1 MKRFWLAC
9 AVLALFVWSSPA
21 PSPACTGIRLTS
33 GDGAVFYGRTME
45 WGTFDLN
52 SRVTVIPR
60 GTALTALTPD
70 GKGGRAWK
78 ARYGVVGLD
87 MCGKLTLADGL
98 NEKGLAVGMFYHP
111 GFAQYAA
118 FKDSARG
125 RTLSPLD
132 VAGYILT
139 NYASVEEVRRR
150 FPDLNVVD
158 VLEPAIG
165 AGVPGHWM
173 VTDTSGASIVLE
185 CTGGKVVV
193 HDAPLGV
200 ITNAPNY
207 DWHMTNLRTYV
218 NLSPFGLPDKKIG
231 DLDLA
236 PLGAGSGMIGLPG
249 DNTPPSRFIRAVAW
263 TQTARKTATADETVY
278 EVFRIMDNFNLPLG
292 PGAAEGHAGAQA
304 QAGLMRSS
312 TIWTAAWDLTN
323 LKLYYHTQNNR
334 RVRLFDIKAMDLGSG
349 GIRHYP
355 LDKVKAQDYED
366 VTPR

>member
-1 MKRFWLAC
+1 MAEYTPTTAENQSRSMSSIDFSTWILTQFATVDEVKA
-9 AVLALFVWSSPA
+9 AVEAGDAIVA
-21 PSPACTGIRLTS
+21 PTLLPGWPQTVQPFHWIVHDKS
-33 GDGAVFYGRTME
+33 GK
-45 WGTFDLN
+45 
-52 SRVTVIPR
+52 SIVIEP
-60 GTALTALTPD
+60 L
-70 GKGGRAWK
+70 K
-78 ARYGVVGLD
+78 
-87 MCGKLTLADGL
+87 GKL
-98 NEKGLAVGMFYHP
+98 V
-111 GFAQYAA
+111 
-118 FKDSARG
+118 
-125 RTLSPLD
+125 
-132 VAGYILT
+132 
-139 NYASVEEVRRR
+139 
-150 FPDLNVVD
+150 
-158 VLEPAIG
+158 
-165 AGVPGHWM
+165 
-173 VTDTSGASIVLE
+173 VTDN
-185 CTGGKVVV
+185 
-193 HDAPLGV
+193 PLGV
-200 ITNAPNY
+200 LTNSPSF

-334 RVRLFDIKAMDLGSG
+334 RVRLFDIKAVDLGSG

>member
-1 MKRFWLAC
+1 MRRLLVVF
-9 AVLALFVWSSPA
+9 ALFLGVVWAGFPVD
-21 PSPACTGIRLTS
+21 ACTGIRLTS
-33 GDGAVFYGRTME
+33 GDGAVLYGRTME

-52 SRVTVIPR
+52 TRITVIPR
-60 GTALTALTPD
+60 GSAFTALTPD
-70 GKGGRAWK
+70 GKGGKTWK
-78 ARYGVVGLD
+78 TRYGVVGLD
-87 MCGKLTLADGL
+87 MCGKPTLADGL

-111 GFAQYAA
+111 GFADYAA
-118 FKDSARG
+118 FKGSERS

-139 NYASVEEVRRR
+139 NFADVEEARAGLSRVR
-150 FPDLNVVD
+150 VVD
-158 VLEPAIG
+158 VLEPTIG

-173 VTDTSGASIVLE
+173 VTDRSGRSIVVE
-185 CTGGKVVV
+185 CTGGEVKV

-207 DWHMTNLRTYV
+207 DWHMTNLRNYV
-218 NLSPFGLPDKKIG
+218 NLSPFALPGKKIG
-231 DLDLA
+231 ELDFT

-263 TQTARKTATADETVY
+263 TQTARKTATAGEAVY
-278 EVFRIMDNFNLPLG
+278 EVFRIMDDFNLPLG

-304 QAGLMRSS
+304 PAGLMRSS
-312 TIWTAAWDLTN
+312 TIWTAAWDLAN
-323 LKLYYHTQNNR
+323 LKLYYHTQHNR
-334 RVRLFDIKAMDLGSG
+334 RVRLFDIKAVDLTSG
-349 GIRHYP
+349 GVRHYP

>member
-1 MKRFWLAC
+1 
-9 AVLALFVWSSPA
+9 
-21 PSPACTGIRLTS
+21 
-33 GDGAVFYGRTME
+33 ME

-52 SRVTVIPR
+52 SRITVIPR
-60 GTALTALTPD
+60 GAALKALAPD
-70 GKGGRAWK
+70 GKGGAAWK

-87 MCGKLTLADGL
+87 MCGELTLADGL

-125 RTLSPLD
+125 RTMAPQD
-132 VAGYILT
+132 VAGFILSP
-139 NYASVEEVRRR
+139 YATVDEVRRS
-150 FPDLNVVD
+150 FPGMRVVD
-158 VLEPAIG
+158 VVEPAIG

-173 VTDTSGASIVLE
+173 VTDRTGASIAVE
-185 CTGGKVVV
+185 CTGGAVVV

-207 DWHMTNLRTYV
+207 DWHMTNLRNYV

-231 DLDLA
+231 DLDFA
-236 PLGAGSGMIGLPG
+236 PLGAGSGMTGLPG

-278 EVFRIMDNFNLPLG
+278 ELFRIMDNFNLPLG

-304 QAGLMRSS
+304 QTGIMRSS
-312 TIWTAAWDLTN
+312 TIWTAGWDLTN
-323 LKLYYHTQNNR
+323 LKLYYHTQHNR
-334 RVRLFDIKAMDLGSG
+334 RVRFFDIKAVDFGSG

-355 LDKVKAQDYED
+355 LDKAKTQNYED